1 MRGIDRNG
9 RSGARGNF
17 PDTTESCVPLQIDVF
32 VVVIGCGFDEFRR
45 LDAALVPQNLY
56 PRLTKG
62 PVTDR
67 DVSSCSS
74 VNLS

>member
-1 MRGIDRNG
+1 MRGIDQNG
-9 RSGARGNF
+9 HRGNF
-17 PDTTESCVPLQIDVF
+17 PDTTESSVPLQIDVY
-32 VVVIGCGFDEFRR
+32 VVVGGCGIDEFSR
-45 LDAALVPQNLY
+45 LDTARVPHNLY
-56 PRLTKG
+56 PRLTKV